1 MNLSHWM
8 SWYQKILQDFG
19 FKRDDDE
26 KSAELLNHLLKVQGG
41 LSPGDIP
48 VKEKAI
54 IFGAGPSLKR
64 NIHEFQELKQFH
76 QLKMEEFTIFAA
88 DGATTAL
95 LEEGLIPDVVV
106 TDLDGKVENIFL
118 AQKQGAVMVVH
129 AHGDNLEKLERY
141 VPQLEKIMGTT
152 QTPSQEMVYNFG
164 GFTDGDR
171 AVFLAVELGVKMM
184 IMAGMDFGKTTTSY
198 SRPELG
204 SEVAEADQIKK
215 LKLQYAKK
223 LVEWVAENEDVLILN
238 ISGGETMR
246 GVKDIPYQ
254 KIKEYLS

>member
-8 SWYQKILQDFG
+8 SWYQKILKDFG

-26 KSAELLNHLLKVQGG
+26 KSAKLLNHLLKVQGG
-41 LSPGDIP
+41 LSPADIP
-48 VKEKAI
+48 VKEKAM

-64 NIHEFQELKQFH
+64 NIHEFQELKQFQ

-106 TDLDGKVENIFL
+106 TDLDGKMENIFQ

-141 VPQLEKIMGTT
+141 VPQLEEIMGTT
-152 QTPSQEMVYNFG
+152 QAQPQEMVHNFG

-184 IMAGMDFGKTTTSY
+184 ILAGMDFGKTTTRY

-223 LVEWVAENEDVLILN
+223 LVEWVVENEDVLILN

-246 GVKDIPYQ
+246 GVKDIPAQ